1 MNTPSASGLDG
12 GVRRMNVMISLKR
25 HMWST
30 LAVFVFLAPSSA
42 PAQPVANSF
51 EELRQVLKKSQ
62 TVVVT
67 DASGRQTKG
76 KVADVSA
83 SSLVVSIPETRAFAE
98 GTVREIRR
106 TDTSRNGAL
115 IGLVVGVG
123 AGIAAI
129 KAMCYDGPDCG
140 PWLMVGAETAGIGA
154 AIGAGIDAL
163 VNKGGKVIYRSPQ
176 QTPELTISPL
186 LGKDR
191 QGVLVS
197 VHF

>member
-1 MNTPSASGLDG
+1 
-12 GVRRMNVMISLKR
+12 MISLKR

-30 LAVFVFLAPSSA
+30 LAVFVFVAPSSA

-106 TDTSRNGAL
+106 ADTSRNGAL
-115 IGLVVGVG
+115 MGLVVGVG

-140 PWLMVGAETAGIGA
+140 NWLMVGTETAGIGA

-176 QTPELTISPL
+176 QTPGLTLSPL

-197 VHF
+197 VRF